1 MLAKLL
7 FCEVVSK
14 LFFLTNKS
22 TAVSHLPMLRPSAHA
37 MNVRLYGREL
47 SMKAILTGAA
57 LMLVITTAEA
67 AENEAPIQV
76 SLQSL
81 RQKTT

>member
-1 MLAKLL
+1 MKY
-7 FCEVVSK
+7 
-14 LFFLTNKS
+14 
-22 TAVSHLPMLRPSAHA
+22 HLPSC
-37 MNVRLYGREL
+37 
-47 SMKAILTGAA
+47 AA